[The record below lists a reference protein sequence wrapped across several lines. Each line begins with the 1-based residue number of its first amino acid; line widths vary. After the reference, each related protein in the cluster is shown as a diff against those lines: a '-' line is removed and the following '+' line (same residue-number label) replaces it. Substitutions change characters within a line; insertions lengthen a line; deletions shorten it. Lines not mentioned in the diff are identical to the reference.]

1 MGRFFLTAEFPAHF
15 FTRVD
20 TREHV
25 PLAELIDVLNG
36 NRVER
41 YRFELLDGDDNYKA
55 DLVAVLS
62 GSIEKS
68 IYNTIRSGGTLE
80 IVDDGT
86 INFYNDRVRV
96 YYGLLFNGAW
106 VEHPLGVFLLTTPGQ
121 RVDGKT
127 ITRSVQ
133 MYDKLLVLDQDAVS
147 ASYSIAAGG
156 VVTDAVAAVIQGA
169 GETKTNITPSSET
182 LPAAKTWPAGTT
194 RLQIVNDLLSSINYF
209 SLWADGNGYY
219 RAEPYVAPASRPVSW
234 AFEDNDKGLYL
245 PDFEIDVDLFNAP
258 NKIICV
264 VSNPEQG
271 EMTAVATNEDASSP
285 FSYQSRGR
293 WISRVETVDATSQGV
308 LQSTADRLLKESLQT
323 TETIMYDHAFLP
335 QIELNDAVKFV
346 NSLTDTNAKYT
357 VVKQSLK
364 LAPGSLV
371 KSEIRRV
378 LT

>member
-1 MGRFFLTAEFPAHF
+1 MGRFSLTAEFPAHF

-106 VEHPLGVFLLTTPGQ
+106 VESPLGVFLLTTPGQ

-194 RLQIVNDLLSSINYF
+194 RLRIVNDLLSSINYF